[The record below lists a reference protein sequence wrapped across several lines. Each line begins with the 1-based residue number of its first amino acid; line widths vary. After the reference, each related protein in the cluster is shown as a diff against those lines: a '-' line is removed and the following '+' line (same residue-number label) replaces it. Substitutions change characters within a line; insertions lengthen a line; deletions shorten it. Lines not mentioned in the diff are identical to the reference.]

1 MVAGGRLHARFAGT
15 PVFTGGR
22 TLLSLEEASP
32 GGDEG
37 CLLFPA
43 LRRQR

>member
-1 MVAGGRLHARFAGT
+1 MVVGGGLHARSAGS
-15 PVFTGGR
+15 PLITGGR
-22 TLLSLEEASP
+22 TLLSLEKASP